1 MLLGV
6 RPWARA
12 VWRRVGVRVTRS
24 VGVGRGPLASSGGGR
39 ALVGAMEAGSR
50 PCAWAGGLGNR
61 VGLPQDP

>member
-1 MLLGV
+1 MGTSC
-6 RPWARA
+6 AEGGA
-12 VWRRVGVRVTRS
+12 CGDVWGVRVTRS